1 MSPPDRETSRS
12 GSGERVHTSPPP
24 PASPGNSAERSE
36 DLTDAAWL
44 YAWSRQALRPAAESL
59 AARVTAPGR
68 APEP

>member
-24 PASPGNSAERSE
+24 PASPGTGNSAERSE

-59 AARVTAPGR
+59 AARVTAPG
-68 APEP
+68 